1 MRNVLYAKISATNAV
16 ATPGHNIRFV
26 RATSATNVEYSYIGS
41 DGGIG
46 TFDLTVDSGYADVV
60 IKALCVLSSTGTGVC
75 HIGDETTSSYFH
87 PKVTAIAALDVS
99 A

>member
-16 ATPGHNIRFV
+16 ATPGDNIRFV
-26 RATSATNVEYSYIGS
+26 RATSATNVEYSYIGN
-41 DGGIG
+41 DGGVG

-60 IKALCVLSSTGTGVC
+60 MKALCVVAATGTGVC

-87 PKVTAIAALDVS
+87 PKVEGIAGLTAS

>member
-1 MRNVLYAKISATNAV
+1 MRNVLYAKLSATNAV
-16 ATPGHNIRFV
+16 ATPGDNIRFV
-26 RATSATNVEYSYIGS
+26 RATTATNVEYSYIGD

-46 TFDLTVDSGYADVV
+46 TFDLTVDTGYADVV
-60 IKALCVLSSTGTGVC
+60 MKALCVLSSTGNGVC

-87 PKVTAIAALDVS
+87 PKVSAVAAVAAS

>member
-1 MRNVLYAKISATNAV
+1 MRNVLYAKLSATNAV
-16 ATPGHNIRFV
+16 ATPGDNIRFV
-26 RATSATNVEYSYIGS
+26 RATSATNVEYSYIGD

-60 IKALCVLSSTGTGVC
+60 IKELCRISSVATGVY
-75 HIGDETTSSYFH
+75 HIGDELTKTYFH
-87 PKVTAIAALDVS
+87 PKVSAIAAIAKS